1 MTVAGSGRDGCS
13 CWTYKYNYRHAPPL
27 KKLVK
32 TIEYFNLNS
41 TRFNKSKPVS
51 SIVQL
56 LCILPK
62 QSSNLVPSKYR
73 SLMYNSYLFPDKFE
87 IDVETLLKQTHTV
100 YKRDWEKANKQGV
113 KCNLK
118 RAEKRASVKKT

>member
-87 IDVETLLKQTHTV
+87 IDSY
-100 YKRDWEKANKQGV
+100 YKRYFWECEPILPNIDIKRIESKV
-113 KCNLK
+113 KSIKL
-118 RAEKRASVKKT
+118 